1 MQEVLLYLRNVP
13 SPSPSTHPQPFEAS
27 MSDIALRVR
36 RVKQTPQQLER
47 EKFKHPKTLA
57 NDCSFT

>member
-36 RVKQTPQQLER
+36 RVKQTPQQLGR
-47 EKFKHPKTLA
+47 EKFKHLA

>member
-1 MQEVLLYLRNVP
+1 MQEVLLHLRNVP
-13 SPSPSTHPQPFEAS
+13 SPSIHPQPLDAS

-36 RVKQTPQQLER
+36 RVRQTPQQLGR
-47 EKFKHPKTLA
+47 EKLKHPKTLA

>member
-13 SPSPSTHPQPFEAS
+13 SPSTHPQPLEAS

-36 RVKQTPQQLER
+36 R